1 MYLTFT
7 TGSNKKLSFVD
18 LEILVQMHALLRSM
32 LIHHMHTQYSKCQS
46 HIESSLK
53 KILCP
58 NPEPMHTPA
67 LFPRG
72 GANKSALSP
81 PTRSCV
87 DPLPFILDN
96 EDEKGKNRDD
106 NGHYPFTLV
115 LDLTCCWQFNTLFQV
130 DKLKK

>member
-1 MYLTFT
+1 
-7 TGSNKKLSFVD
+7 
-18 LEILVQMHALLRSM
+18 MHALLRNM
-32 LIHHMHTQYSKCQS
+32 LIHHMHTYYSKCQS
-46 HIESSLK
+46 HIESSLN

-58 NPEPMHTPA
+58 NHEPSPYLA

-72 GANKSALSP
+72 GANKYASSP

-106 NGHYPFTLV
+106 NGHYRFTLV
-115 LDLTCCWQFNTLFQV
+115 LDLTCSW
-130 DKLKK
+130 